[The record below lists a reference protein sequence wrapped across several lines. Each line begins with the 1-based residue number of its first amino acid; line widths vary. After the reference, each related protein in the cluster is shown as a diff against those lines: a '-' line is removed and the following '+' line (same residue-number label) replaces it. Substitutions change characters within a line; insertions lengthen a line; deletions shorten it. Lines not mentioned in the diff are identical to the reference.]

1 MKSFFGS
8 HIKKWYATLALASF
22 FAAAVF
28 SVGTGMNMDDMG
40 NMSPCAFMS
49 GGAMICPMG
58 VAEHIDEWSG
68 LFAPVSSG
76 LLAFLFAVVLFAVI
90 VFPSFFTRDEVRWR
104 KLRLY
109 ARDTVSLKSLYF
121 LVFLF
126 SRGILN
132 SRRYK
137 FAII

>member
-1 MKSFFGS
+1 MKFVFESQV
-8 HIKKWYATLALASF
+8 KKWCAALAVVSF
-22 FAAAVF
+22 FAVAVF

-49 GGAMICPMG
+49 GGETVCPMG
-58 VAEHIDEWSG
+58 VLQHLNEWEGFFSPISKVFSVFLLLVVAVFIRKG
-68 LFAPVSSG
+68 FFAQ
-76 LLAFLFAVVLFAVI
+76 
-90 VFPSFFTRDEVRWR
+90 E
-104 KLRLY
+104 Y
-109 ARDTVSLKSLYF
+109 ARQKRKQIYAANFFYLKSLNF
-121 LVFLF
+121 LVYAF